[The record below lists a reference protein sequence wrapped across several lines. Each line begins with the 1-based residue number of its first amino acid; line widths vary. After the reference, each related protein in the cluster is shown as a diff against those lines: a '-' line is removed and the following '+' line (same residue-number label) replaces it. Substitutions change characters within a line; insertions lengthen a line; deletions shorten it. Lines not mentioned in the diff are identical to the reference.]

1 MALSLLK
8 LLFEAVNSE
17 DIAVEAIDEKIRKK
31 ALREKAENKESK
43 IHLEFIKIWEKEVL
57 SNKQFIAD
65 LDKILTSFK
74 KIRPKNNRYSWKFFE
89 GNISIKEKVKDEVA
103 FYLNDQKIS
112 LNLSLYG
119 RYSKIVLMRESYELK
134 DIDKAKDD
142 YIQLILDV
150 FKDEGD
156 NSV

>member
-1 MALSLLK
+1 MNDLDKKLK
-8 LLFEAVNSE
+8 IIEQE
-17 DIAVEAIDEKIRKK
+17 TIDEKIRKK

-57 SNKQFIAD
+57 SNKQFKSD
-65 LDKILTSFK
+65 LDKILKTFK
-74 KIRPKNNRYSWKFFE
+74 KIRPKNNRYSWKVFE

-112 LNLSLYG
+112 LNLKLSG
-119 RYSKIVLMRESYELK
+119 RYSEIYFMGESFNIK
-134 DIDKAKDD
+134 DIDKAKDN
-142 YIQLILDV
+142 YMQLILDV

-156 NSV
+156 NSY

>member
-1 MALSLLK
+1 MKDLDKKLK
-8 LLFEAVNSE
+8 IIEQE
-17 DIAVEAIDEKIRKK
+17 TIDEKIRKK
-31 ALREKAENKESK
+31 ALREKAEERQSK
-43 IHLEFIKIWEKEVL
+43 IHLEFINIWEKEVL
-57 SNKQFIAD
+57 SNKQFISD

-74 KIRPKNNRYSWKFFE
+74 KIRPKNNRYSWKFYA
-89 GNISIKEKVKDEVA
+89 GNIDIKEKVKDEVA

-119 RYSKIVLMRESYELK
+119 RYSKIVLMGESYELK

-142 YIQLILDV
+142 YIQFVLDV

-156 NSV
+156 NSF

>member
-1 MALSLLK
+1 MKDLDKKLK
-8 LLFEAVNSE
+8 IIEQE
-17 DIAVEAIDEKIRKK
+17 TIDEKIRKK

-57 SNKQFIAD
+57 SNKQFISD

-74 KIRPKNNRYSWKFFE
+74 KIRPKNNRYSWKFYA
-89 GNISIKEKVKDEVA
+89 GNIDIKEKVKDEVA

-119 RYSKIVLMRESYELK
+119 RYSKIVLMGESYELK

-142 YIQLILDV
+142 YIQFVLDV

-156 NSV
+156 NSF